1 MRLSGPK
8 REEVAGGWRQ
18 LHNEELHILYASSDV
33 ILVIKSR
40 RMGWVGHVAHM
51 EEVRNAYSILD
62 GEPEGKR
69 PLGRPRHRWEDNV
82 RMDFKE
88 IGW

>member
-8 REEVAGGWRQ
+8 REEVAGGWRE
-18 LHNEELHILYASSDV
+18 LHNEELHILYASPIV
-33 ILVIKSR
+33 IRVIKLR

-51 EEVRNAYSILD
+51 EEVRNAYSILV

-69 PLGRPRHRWEDNV
+69 PLGRPRHRWEDNI